1 MKYHTVTISTKE
13 LQDALREYCVSVGVI
28 PAPDIVIIQSYQKEI
43 VVDLAPDGVI
53 SSDEFQ
59 HAATGT

>member
-1 MKYHTVTISTKE
+1 MQIQTATISTKE
-13 LQDALREYCVSVGVI
+13 LQQALRDYCAANGGI
-28 PAPDIVIIQSYQKEI
+28 PDVVIIQSYQKEI

-59 HAATGT
+59 HAATGE

>member
-1 MKYHTVTISTKE
+1 MRIHTATISTKE
-13 LQDALREYCVSVGVI
+13 LQDALRDYCATKGGI
-28 PAPDIVIIQSYQKEI
+28 PDFVIIQSYKKEI